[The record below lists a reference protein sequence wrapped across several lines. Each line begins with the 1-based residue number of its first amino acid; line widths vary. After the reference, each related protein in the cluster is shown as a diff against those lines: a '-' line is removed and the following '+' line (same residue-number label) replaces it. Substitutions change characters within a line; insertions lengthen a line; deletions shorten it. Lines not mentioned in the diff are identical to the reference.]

1 MQCIIIL
8 DGWATIDLNEESEEK
23 KKEEEIEEQKEEVE
37 QPVEAEAA
45 SWSCPIC
52 TFYNPNEIPLCDM
65 C

>member
-37 QPVEAEAA
+37 
-45 SWSCPIC
+45 
-52 TFYNPNEIPLCDM
+52 
-65 C
+65 